1 MQQQPILIAN
11 EPILQT
17 LQRRHAD
24 LATWL
29 VSLDRAPE
37 PARTPEPVRPETP
50 SRTHIPSRQPPPSRQ
65 Q

>member
-17 LQRRHAD
+17 LQRRYD
-24 LATWL
+24 LATWP

-50 SRTHIPSRQPPPSRQ
+50 SRTHIPSRQSPPSRQ